1 MVPSLFGP
9 WAVDLVKLAAPL
21 RGERILDVAC
31 GTGIVARLAAQNLGP
46 MGKVVGLDLNP
57 GMITVAHSTSAGTEN
72 IEWREGNAMALPL
85 SDKTFDLVL
94 CQQGLQFFPNRLVSL
109 NEMHRVLVPG
119 GRLALSV
126 WSSIR
131 NCPGF
136 HSLAEALGNHVSSEA
151 AAFMHSPFSLADE
164 RELSSLVEQA
174 GFHDVKIRL
183 ATKQLVFPS
192 PEEFVKRY
200 VAASPLAAMVAK
212 AESSSQQALLENVS
226 EALRSYVN
234 HEGLAFPIET
244 HFALAYT

>member
-1 MVPSLFGP
+1 
-9 WAVDLVKLAAPL
+9 
-21 RGERILDVAC
+21 
-31 GTGIVARLAAQNLGP
+31 
-46 MGKVVGLDLNP
+46 
-57 GMITVAHSTSAGTEN
+57 
-72 IEWREGNAMALPL
+72 
-85 SDKTFDLVL
+85 L

-126 WSSIR
+126 WTSIR

-151 AAFMHSPFSLADE
+151 AAFMHSPFSLANE
-164 RELSSLVEQA
+164 HELSSLVEQA

-183 ATKQLVFPS
+183 ATKQLFFPS

-212 AESSSQQALLENVS
+212 AESSSQEALLENVT

-234 HEGLAFPIET
+234 HDGLAFPIET
-244 HFALAYT
+244 HFVLAHT